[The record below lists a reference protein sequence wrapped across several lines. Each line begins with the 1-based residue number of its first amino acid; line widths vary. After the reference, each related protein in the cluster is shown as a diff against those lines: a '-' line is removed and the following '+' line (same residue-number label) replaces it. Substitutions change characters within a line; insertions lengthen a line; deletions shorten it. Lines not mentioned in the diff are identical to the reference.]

1 MPTVALLIPVLFQG
15 KTLGESAVCMAD
27 TLVPMLLINAMYWL
41 GNMFISFKL
50 RVKYPLI
57 HENKKRIFYNIIFGV
72 IYTLSI
78 DFLLT
83 ETFHVCGALFKND
96 QLSSYQPFYGITL
109 FITAFVLTLYEALY
123 YIQRWKESL
132 AESERLKKENTQA
145 QLEALKNQVNPHFL
159 FNSLNTLA
167 SLIPADQTKA
177 VDFTLKLSQ
186 MYRAVLELK
195 EKQIVTLEE
204 ELNALDNYIYL
215 VKTRFDES
223 ITFEIVVSA
232 EALKLYVVPLALQLL
247 VENAIKHNVVSHRR
261 PLHVTIKSE
270 GNQLLV
276 ANNLQP
282 KQQQVESS
290 GTGIRNI
297 NDRFKL
303 TFDEQI
309 DVQRTEH
316 SFEVRMPLT
325 KVEVL

>member
-1 MPTVALLIPVLFQG
+1 
-15 KTLGESAVCMAD
+15 
-27 TLVPMLLINAMYWL
+27 
-41 GNMFISFKL
+41 
-50 RVKYPLI
+50 
-57 HENKKRIFYNIIFGV
+57 
-72 IYTLSI
+72 
-78 DFLLT
+78 
-83 ETFHVCGALFKND
+83 
-96 QLSSYQPFYGITL
+96 
-109 FITAFVLTLYEALY
+109 
-123 YIQRWKESL
+123 
-132 AESERLKKENTQA
+132 
-145 QLEALKNQVNPHFL
+145 
-159 FNSLNTLA
+159 
-167 SLIPADQTKA
+167 
-177 VDFTLKLSQ
+177 

-232 EALKLYVVPLALQLL
+232 DALKLYVVPLALQLL

-261 PLHVTIKSE
+261 PLHVTIKSN

-316 SFEVRMPLT
+316 SFEVRIPLT